1 MKVTWLSQF
10 PVGDLED
17 VAAACGV
24 VFLHV
29 KREFKKRG
37 YDVKRNV
44 DEKNFIFL
52 CFSVSKLSRN

>member
-52 CFSVSKLSRN
+52 LNTR